1 MQMKNNFL
9 INFFFLLIN
18 FLKHEIFN
26 IEFLNK

>member
-9 INFFFLLIN
+9 INIFFLLIN